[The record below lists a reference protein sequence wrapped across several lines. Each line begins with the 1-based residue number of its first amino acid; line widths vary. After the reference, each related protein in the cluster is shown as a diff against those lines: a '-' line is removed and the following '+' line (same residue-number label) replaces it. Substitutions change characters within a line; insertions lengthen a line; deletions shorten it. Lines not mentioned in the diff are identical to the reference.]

1 MGKKIALSI
10 LCLITIF
17 SMAGCGDKK
26 VKKENIISYDEVKK
40 QYENYIKD
48 KKYVEFSNKWDTFQK
63 EPYYYSI
70 FDIDQNGIPEMI
82 IANDTLNYPNS
93 LVYTYDVNKKEV
105 ILLKEIEETY
115 GVLRYSKD
123 EHSLVYNDFKS
134 FNQYASLT
142 YLKLNDNKL
151 EEKGLMQDGDTY
163 YIIENDQKTQIS
175 EEEYSHYLENVDD
188 IDYLKIS
195 SLQQDNV
202 ESDDKAENIEIN
214 GYTLSYGKYKSSIE
228 DAEFT
233 LNKDGTFAFNGVYY
247 FGIDNKTQVNG
258 TYEVKEQSIEDGVTG
273 ESFLKSVIIFTY
285 KDNTVLFIISDNNL
299 FKSQEDSFIYQGM

>member
-175 EEEYSHYLENVDD
+175 EE
-188 IDYLKIS
+188 
-195 SLQQDNV
+195 
-202 ESDDKAENIEIN
+202 N